1 MSGTLTA
8 SQKKQIEQ
16 AEEILFSGPEK
27 EGFARDLYFGK
38 FRAAS
43 VMPYPE
49 QTLEASSAGD
59 QMVERV
65 KDFCREQIDPVQ
77 IDRDALIPD
86 SVIRGLGD
94 LGVLGMT
101 VDPRFGGRGM
111 SQFNYCRVMEIIGG
125 HCAST
130 AVFVN
135 AHHSIGL
142 RALELFGSDEQRD
155 RWMQPL
161 TTGEKIAAFALT
173 EPHAGSDAANVRTR
187 AEPAP
192 DGNGWIV
199 NGEKRWITNG
209 GIADVLTLM
218 ARTPDPS
225 EPDGKISAFIVT
237 PDLPGFEVL
246 EQRMEKTGIRGTA
259 TGRLRFTNMRV
270 PKENLFGQLGKGLK
284 MALTVLDF
292 GRTTFGASC
301 TGAAK
306 FCLERMVHRA
316 NTRRQFGRSL
326 GEFQL
331 VKQKIAEAAA
341 DTYAMES
348 ATYHTAALIDS
359 GADDYMV
366 ETAMIKVFAS
376 DQLWRITN
384 DCLQIWGGAG
394 FFTDQPFE
402 RLMRDARLNQ
412 IGEGANDVL
421 RCFIAAV
428 GLRHVGKEL
437 EGLLKKPWQAY
448 KLYRRRPDVP
458 VRHEHLRFHARS
470 LSAQIARFAWAVE
483 KALIK
488 YREQVIDQQYVQ
500 ARLGDIAT
508 ELFMSSC
515 VYARVTGVLL
525 NGTIPDP
532 VKKHEVNTGM
542 LYLRVAAQ
550 RNDDRF
556 AALRV
561 NLDEDVVKVADAWLK
576 TRFND
581 WVLTPDD
588 EGRTPEDPRP

>member
-1 MSGTLTA
+1 MSGTLTEL
-8 SQKKQIEQ
+8 QKKQMEQ
-16 AEEILFSGPEK
+16 AEELLFSGPER
-27 EGFARDLYFGK
+27 EGFARDLFFGR
-38 FRAAS
+38 FRVPS
-43 VMPYPE
+43 IMPWPE
-49 QTLEASSAGD
+49 QAPDAARAGD
-59 QMVERV
+59 EMVERV
-65 KDFCREQIDPVQ
+65 KDFCRTQIDPVQ

-101 VDPRFGGRGM
+101 VDRRFGGRGM

-142 RALELFGSDEQRD
+142 RALELFGTDEQKE

-173 EPHAGSDAANVRTR
+173 EPQAGSDAGNVRTR

-192 DGNGWIV
+192 DGNGWIL

-209 GIADVLTLM
+209 GIADVLTVM
-218 ARTPDPS
+218 ARTPDPADS
-225 EPDGKISAFIVT
+225 DGKISAFLVT
-237 PDLPGFEVL
+237 PGMPGFEVV
-246 EQRMEKTGIRGTA
+246 EARMEKCGIRGTA
-259 TGRLRFTNMRV
+259 TGRLRFRNMRV
-270 PKENLFGQLGKGLK
+270 PKENLFGQVGKGLK
-284 MALTVLDF
+284 LALTVLDF

-316 NTRRQFGRSL
+316 NTRRQFGKNL
-326 GEFQL
+326 GEFPL

-359 GADDYMV
+359 GADEYMV

-421 RCFIAAV
+421 RCFIAGV

-437 EGLLKKPWQAY
+437 EGMLKKPWQAW
-448 KLYRRRPDVP
+448 KLVRRRPEVP
-458 VRHEHLRFHARS
+458 VRHEHLRFHART
-470 LSAQIARFAWAVE
+470 LSRQIAKFAWAVE
-483 KALIK
+483 MALIR
-488 YREQVIDQQYVQ
+488 YREQIIDQEFVL

-515 VYARVTGVLL
+515 VYSRLTAVLL
-525 NGTIPDP
+525 NGTIPEP
-532 VKKHEVNTGM
+532 VKRHEVQTGM
-542 LYLRVAAQ
+542 LYLRLAGQ

-556 AALRV
+556 VDLKV
-561 NLDEDVVKVADAWLK
+561 NVDEDMVKVADGWLK
-576 TRFND
+576 TRFHD
-581 WVLTPDD
+581 WVLVPDD
-588 EGRTPEDPRP
+588 RGRTPEDPV